1 MQATAKSSQAL
12 LRLWPG
18 QHWPTSATHTAVAR
32 LSTTSSGDS
41 DKVPDLK
48 INSFRDELD
57 SGPQLGDFIA
67 GVVPRNADAFAEYS
81 GKVKR
86 EPGET
91 GRYV

>member
-1 MQATAKSSQAL
+1 MQATAKSSQTL

-32 LSTTSSGDS
+32 LSTSSGE
-41 DKVPDLK
+41 KVPDLK
-48 INSFRDELD
+48 ISTFRDELD

-67 GVVPRNADAFAEYS
+67 GVVPRNAEAFADYS

-91 GRYV
+91 GR